1 MIRLTDQNDL
11 SRSIDHREIAHFSA
25 MADEWWDP
33 NGKFRALH
41 ELNPIR
47 LDWIRKTICAE
58 NKLDES
64 ETTPLASLSILDVG
78 CGGGL
83 VAESISGM
91 GANVTAIDASE
102 NNIQIA
108 ISHATDAGISV
119 EYQCSSAEALVKE
132 KKQFDV
138 VLALEVAEHVAD
150 LSVFIKAISDLI
162 KPGGA
167 VILSTINRTPKSFL
181 FAIVGAEII
190 MRMLPLGTHQWQK
203 FIKPSELASVFKD
216 HSLRIK
222 KMTGLSYNPLLQ
234 DWSLSNNMLVNY
246 MVCAKKKNI

>member
-1 MIRLTDQNDL
+1 M
-11 SRSIDHREIAHFSA
+11 
-25 MADEWWDP
+25 
-33 NGKFRALH
+33 
-41 ELNPIR
+41 
-47 LDWIRKTICAE
+47 
-58 NKLDES
+58 
-64 ETTPLASLSILDVG
+64 G

-83 VAESISGM
+83 IAESISRM

-108 ISHATDAGISV
+108 ISHATDTGIPV
-119 EYQCSSAEALVKE
+119 GYQCSSAEALVKE
-132 KKQFDV
+132 KKQFDI

-150 LSVFIKAISDLI
+150 LSVFVQALSDLI

-203 FIKPSELASVFKD
+203 FIKPSELASVFRD
-216 HSLRIK
+216 HSLTIK
-222 KMTGLSYNPLLQ
+222 KMTGLSYNPLSRN
-234 DWSLSNNMLVNY
+234 WALSNNMLVNY
-246 MVCAKKKNI
+246 MVCAQKKNI

>member
-1 MIRLTDQNDL
+1 MTDQNDL

-47 LDWIRKTICAE
+47 LDWIRKTICSE

-64 ETTPLASLSILDVG
+64 ETNPLASLSILDVG

-108 ISHATDAGISV
+108 ISHATDAGISI
-119 EYQCSSAEALVKE
+119 EYRCSSAEALVKE

-150 LSVFIKAISDLI
+150 
-162 KPGGA
+162 
-167 VILSTINRTPKSFL
+167 
-181 FAIVGAEII
+181 
-190 MRMLPLGTHQWQK
+190 
-203 FIKPSELASVFKD
+203 
-216 HSLRIK
+216 
-222 KMTGLSYNPLLQ
+222 
-234 DWSLSNNMLVNY
+234 
-246 MVCAKKKNI
+246 